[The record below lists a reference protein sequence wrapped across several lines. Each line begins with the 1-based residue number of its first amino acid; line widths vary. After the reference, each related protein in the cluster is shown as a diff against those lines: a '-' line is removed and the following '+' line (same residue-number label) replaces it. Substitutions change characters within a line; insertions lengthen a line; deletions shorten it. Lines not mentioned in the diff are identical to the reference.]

1 MAPEIRDIIQQSLDT
16 IEAHLRSDITAGDL
30 AAAAGFSLSHFYHV
44 FEAVMGISVGRYISY
59 RRLLHAAWDIHHGKD
74 ATAAALEY
82 GFDTHAGFYKA
93 FRKEFGCGPTQYLR
107 THPAARP
114 ARINLKEE
122 PRMTDMK
129 TIACALAAWNMADQ
143 PVTHIYYANTGY
155 RSDHTFAVGSSH
167 YIKVSDKPGE
177 LARQAALHR
186 ALMEQDLTAPI
197 VPTPQ
202 GDDVLHMNDLD
213 FLLMQRLQ
221 GETVHAMAL
230 LDNPVDARALGEGL
244 ARLHRALR
252 SCDPLLCYTEDY
264 LATMQGWAI
273 PTAKPHLTAPASW
286 LDAFQQRIERT
297 FPALP
302 VQIIHRDP
310 NPDNILMHNG
320 RVAGFLD
327 FDLTRVLPRIFD
339 LCYAATGI
347 LCDTY
352 PRATAEQKLRFF
364 DVANAIWQGYDA
376 VEPLSDVEKEALPD
390 MVLAIQLTCVAAF
403 AGSDKLAQQFE
414 VNQEMLNFILQNME
428 RFRA

>member
-1 MAPEIRDIIQQSLDT
+1 MAPEIMDIIQRSLDT
-16 IEAHLRSDITAGDL
+16 IEAHLRADITPGDL

-129 TIACALAAWNMADQ
+129 TITNALSAWGMADQ
-143 PVTHIYYANTGY
+143 PVAHIYYANTGY
-155 RSDHTFAVGSSH
+155 RSDHTFAVGNDH

-177 LARQAALHR
+177 LARQASLHR
-186 ALMEQDLTAPI
+186 ALLAQNLTAPI
-197 VPTPQ
+197 VSAPD
-202 GDDVLHMNDLD
+202 GSDVLHLNGLD

-221 GETVHAMAL
+221 GQPVQAMAL
-230 LDNPVDARALGEGL
+230 LDSPSNARAIGEGL

-252 SCDPLLCYTEDY
+252 QCDPLLCYAEDY
-264 LATMQGWAI
+264 LCTMRDWAI
-273 PTAKPHLTAPASW
+273 PAARPHLDAPATW
-286 LDAFQQRIERT
+286 LDAFQQRIGHT

-302 VQIIHRDP
+302 TQIIHRDP
-310 NPDNILMHNG
+310 NPDNILLQDG

-327 FDLTRVLPRIFD
+327 FDLTRILPRIFD

-347 LCDTY
+347 LCDTF
-352 PRATAEQKLRFF
+352 PRATDEQKLRFF

-376 VEPLSDVEKEALPD
+376 LEPLSAMEKEALPD

-414 VNQEMLNFILQNME
+414 VNQQMLNFILQNMK
-428 RFRA
+428 RFSA